1 MSLSRRVGRSVMS
14 QPLYTIKEKRLV
26 LLFSRIV
33 NSLDGLCCSE
43 TLIVPWREQS
53 AEKSFDIMIVCLAIA
68 RRTHVTY
75 FYSCCLYFFESLK
88 NVRSCCWIIQNN
100 TRTQSQL
107 WRDVRDKLHINKVWD
122 FFLGRGVG
130 WRHKRRRRRITDLT
144 FMWFDFSSIWGFA
157 KKEGRGKKSQRTQG
171 FLQFHAGRQ
180 DSFLLLANVALGY
193 HKTLPSRKKKTIALR
208 LCLAK
213 QLINNQTR
221 EIGYLNKRLLR
232 VEKHSGVLFQGR
244 FGSGLSSYRHSL
256 DDRVQ
261 RRN

>member
-1 MSLSRRVGRSVMS
+1 MRVRRRKRNCFMSLSRRVGRSVMS

-100 TRTQSQL
+100 THERRVNSDGTWETNYTSI
-107 WRDVRDKLHINKVWD
+107 KFET
-122 FFLGRGVG
+122 FFLGGASG
-130 WRHKRRRRRITDLT
+130 GDIKGEEESRI
-144 FMWFDFSSIWGFA
+144 
-157 KKEGRGKKSQRTQG
+157 
-171 FLQFHAGRQ
+171 
-180 DSFLLLANVALGY
+180 
-193 HKTLPSRKKKTIALR
+193 
-208 LCLAK
+208 
-213 QLINNQTR
+213 
-221 EIGYLNKRLLR
+221 
-232 VEKHSGVLFQGR
+232 
-244 FGSGLSSYRHSL
+244 
-256 DDRVQ
+256 
-261 RRN
+261 